1 MQDTGDWVMGEFC
14 CHSPLLSMCSILL
27 YGHIA
32 VEHLIPGMRFE
43 QGEKEFKNMHSSPTN
58 AGEMASYLVVL
69 SRDLEKKMTAKS
81 DLGTVLEGHHGATR
95 EEQKDCR

>member
-1 MQDTGDWVMGEFC
+1 
-14 CHSPLLSMCSILL
+14 
-27 YGHIA
+27 
-32 VEHLIPGMRFE
+32 
-43 QGEKEFKNMHSSPTN
+43 MHSSPTN